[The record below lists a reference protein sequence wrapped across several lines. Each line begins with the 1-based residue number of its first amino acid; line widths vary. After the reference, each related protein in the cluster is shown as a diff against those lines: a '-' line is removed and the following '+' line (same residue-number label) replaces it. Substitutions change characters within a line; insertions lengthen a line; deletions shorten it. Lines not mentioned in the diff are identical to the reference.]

1 MEKKEYITPDSIC
14 LEPSAESPFMN
25 EIISQGED
33 NGEVEAKKLTDKLF
47 DDEEEL

>member
-14 LEPSAESPFMN
+14 LEPSVESPFMD
-25 EIISQGED
+25 EIISDEND
-33 NGEVEAKKLTDKLF
+33 ATFEAKKLTDKLF

>member
-14 LEPSAESPFMN
+14 LEPSVESPFMD
-25 EIISQGED
+25 EILSGEGED
-33 NGEVEAKKLTDKLF
+33 LEAKKLTDKLF